1 MRQLEGLL
9 STAWQVFFFLYS
21 LAAST
26 FLKAV
31 VFSPQELKKK
41 KDQHVDPGHF

>member
-9 STAWQVFFFLYS
+9 SSDWQGFFFFFFNS

-31 VFSPQELKKK
+31 VFSPQELKK
-41 KDQHVDPGHF
+41 DQHVDPGHF